1 MMERKTAQGPLVGVK
16 IVELAGIG
24 PGPLCS
30 ALLSDMGADILRI
43 DRPAPAD
50 IGGPRPPRADVARRG
65 RMSVSVDLKNPEGVE
80 TILKLV
86 EQADAILDPFRPGV
100 TERLGLGPDAC
111 LARNK
116 AIIYGRMTGWGQ
128 DGPMSQIAGHDLNYL
143 ALTGMLNA
151 IGPAERPVPPLN
163 LVADMGGAAMFLAV
177 GVLAGIIEARQSG
190 EGQVVD
196 AAMVEGAAYLGM
208 GQFGVMAMGARV
220 NRRAANVTDGGSHFY
235 RCYETS
241 DGKFVSIASIER
253 KFYANLLA
261 KLNLDPADLPE
272 QHDEASWP
280 AMSKRF
286 EEIFRQK
293 TREEWTEIMGDTDI
307 CYAPVLDFEEA
318 TQHPHNVAR
327 GSFVEIDGV
336 KQPRPAPHFS
346 RTESAVQ
353 SAPPVVGATTRD
365 GLASWGFTDPDID
378 ALEASKAI
386 GWQG

>member
-1 MMERKTAQGPLVGVK
+1 MERKTAQGPLVGVK

-163 LVADMGGAAMFLAV
+163 LVADMGGGAMFLAV

-190 EGQVVD
+190 EGQGVD
-196 AAMVEGAAYLGM
+196 AAM
-208 GQFGVMAMGARV
+208 
-220 NRRAANVTDGGSHFY
+220 
-235 RCYETS
+235 
-241 DGKFVSIASIER
+241 
-253 KFYANLLA
+253 
-261 KLNLDPADLPE
+261 
-272 QHDEASWP
+272 
-280 AMSKRF
+280 
-286 EEIFRQK
+286 
-293 TREEWTEIMGDTDI
+293 
-307 CYAPVLDFEEA
+307 
-318 TQHPHNVAR
+318 
-327 GSFVEIDGV
+327 
-336 KQPRPAPHFS
+336 
-346 RTESAVQ
+346 
-353 SAPPVVGATTRD
+353 
-365 GLASWGFTDPDID
+365 
-378 ALEASKAI
+378 
-386 GWQG
+386 